1 MIASVRFAPRSI
13 AWSALA
19 SALPRSL
26 WPPTWPPSRA
36 LLVALGLVAG
46 DLSLRLAALYVVPRN
61 RRPSSA
67 LAWLLAIN
75 LIPYLGPATFAL
87 IGHPDL
93 PRARREQQREMDE
106 LITEGSEGS
115 ATDLSAT
122 TPPWL
127 ASVAHLNRRLGAMP
141 LLGGNSATIHQGTA
155 AALEGMIADVDAAT
169 TSVHAQFYLISLDAT
184 TKPFFAA
191 MGRAV
196 ERGVTVRL
204 LMDHVTCLRYPH
216 YRETL
221 KRLDAMGVD
230 WQLMLPIQPLKGKI
244 RRPDLRNHR
253 KLLVVDGVVGW
264 MGSQNVIDPSYNQKA
279 NIERGLQWVD
289 IMARFVGPVVAEL
302 DGVFTTDWYSETGD
316 LLDLERA
323 RTDMEHHHPDASKTD
338 LDCQVVPSGPAY
350 EVENNLKLFN
360 AMLYA
365 AQHAVTITTPY
376 FVPDESLLEAVTT
389 AAQRGLDVELLVCEE
404 GDQAMTHHAQSSYYE
419 TLLRA
424 GVRIWLFPAPYVLHA
439 KLVSIDSV
447 VSVIGSSNMDI
458 RSFNLN
464 LEVSVM
470 VRSESF
476 AAELLRVQEEY
487 RERCRELTL
496 EEHLRRPPLDQ
507 LKDNLARLTSVL
519 Q

>member
-1 MIASVRFAPRSI
+1 MRLIPRSA
-13 AWSALA
+13 AWSAFGA
-19 SALPRSL
+19 ALPKSV
-26 WPPTWPPSRA
+26 WPPTWPPSKG
-36 LLVALGLVAG
+36 LVVASGLVAG
-46 DLSLRLAALYVVPRN
+46 DLALRLGALYVVPRN

-67 LAWLLAIN
+67 ISWLLAIN
-75 LIPYLGPATFAL
+75 LIPYAGPAAYAL
-87 IGHPDL
+87 IGNPSL
-93 PRARREQQREMDE
+93 PRKRRETQREINE
-106 LITEGSEGS
+106 LIKERSEPSAVSDTEG
-115 ATDLSAT
+115 TR
-122 TPPWL
+122 PPWL
-127 ASVAHLNRRLGAMP
+127 TTVAYLNRRLGAMP
-141 LLGGNSATIHQGTA
+141 LLKGNSATVHNGTA
-155 AALEGMIADVDAAT
+155 ANIAGMAADIDEAT

-184 TKPFFAA
+184 TEPFFAA

-196 ERGVTVRL
+196 ERGVKVRL
-204 LMDHVTCLRYPH
+204 LMDHFTCLRYPY

-221 KRLDAMGVD
+221 KRLTAMGVD
-230 WQLMLPIQPLKGKI
+230 WQLMLPIQPLRGKF

-264 MGSQNVIDPSYNQKA
+264 MGSQNVIDPSYNTKA

-302 DGVFTTDWYSETGD
+302 DGVFATDWHAETGD

-323 RTDMEHHHPDASKTD
+323 RTDMEHRHAAGADRD

-350 EVENNLKLFN
+350 PVENNLKLFN

-365 AQHAVTITTPY
+365 AQRAVTITTPY

-404 GDQAMTHHAQSSYYE
+404 GDQAVVHHAQSSYYE
-419 TLLRA
+419 QLLRA
-424 GVRIWLFPAPYVLHA
+424 GVRIYLFPKPYVLHA
-439 KLVSIDSV
+439 KLVNVDDI

-458 RSFNLN
+458 RSFNLD

-476 AAELLRVQEEY
+476 AAELLQVQAGY
-487 RERCRELTL
+487 RARSRELTL
-496 EEHLRRPPLDQ
+496 EDYLKRPRLDK
-507 LKDNLARLTSVL
+507 LKDNLARLTSAL